1 MWSCSVPGMQTPN
14 NESLRDARR
23 TPGSRRLL
31 LVGALSLLTTFV
43 DLSVHAQA
51 AEDEDPFAGVEEM
64 IVTGS
69 GTAALLAPTSTSAI
83 SFGAAELDAYN
94 VQDIGDVAAYVPN
107 LEIRTQN
114 ATNASFFVRGV
125 GLQDFGAN
133 SSSSVPI
140 FQDGVP
146 RNPSA
151 TQLVG
156 LFDVGGL
163 SVLKGPQGSGNYRNA
178 SAGVIMVEAAK
189 PTPDFTGFAQ
199 VTLSRLV
206 SVDARDAN
214 RYEFEAATSA
224 PVLDDWISA
233 RVSARYTHE
242 NPFWENGCANRIP
255 IEDRPIQGSAANA
268 PSVAL
273 CGESVRRGERSQ
285 VNAFLP
291 RHIGEVDDFGFRG
304 QVRFVPPDTP
314 LDLTM
319 RVELSRL
326 NRDST
331 AGQHI
336 GTGSRGR
343 ELGGSDSAGYQ
354 EPDNAARQAEVEA
367 FFRNT
372 QPGLS
377 SQEVR
382 ALALEQVGRELLRRP
397 LDQNPF
403 RGDLDSPGRTIL
415 ETHAASMSAV
425 IDLESFDIEL
435 NGGFIDYRKSE
446 NRDSDLS
453 PNRRF
458 PSRGNDQG
466 WETYGDVAL
475 KGEAIGDIP
484 IVWSTGAYTLI
495 EQIEAKQTQ
504 IVFDNQRNLDYQQEI
519 YSFGAFVEGEYEFL
533 EAFTISAGARYNWE
547 QKDFE
552 VAELSRSLLSFP
564 GFEPPLLLQ
573 GSRNQRTWDA
583 FTGFA
588 TIRYEFTEEIA
599 AYMKYNR
606 GFKAGQF
613 NPSRPQD
620 TKVPDIGFADPE
632 RIDAFEWGLDFG
644 AWAGRIN
651 GSANIFYYNYNN
663 YQVFRLTTTTA
674 GVFQAIQNA
683 EKARNFGAEVELTLT
698 PLEGF
703 VPEPMDGLRIKLNFG
718 WLETN
723 FIEFTVAEQR
733 PLSVGS
739 VGVTIDYSG
748 NPLISA
754 PNLQVAATFTWPF
767 DLGRFGTITPQYDFT
782 WTDDVPF
789 DPNKGRGELDISG
802 NSKFSPFLVGNRAFM
817 LHNVRLSWTPAGDT
831 GMSIAGWCRNLTDE
845 RFKDFSVDISAFSG
859 QMLNFVADPRMCGA
873 EARFSW

>member
-1 MWSCSVPGMQTPN
+1 MPGC
-14 NESLRDARR
+14 
-23 TPGSRRLL
+23 RRLL
-31 LVGALSLLTTFV
+31 LVGAISILGGFV
-43 DLSVHAQA
+43 DVSARAQA
-51 AEDEDPFAGVEEM
+51 TEDADPFAGVEEM

-83 SFGAAELDAYN
+83 SFGAAELEAYN

-178 SAGVIMVEAAK
+178 SAGVIKVEAAK

-199 VTLSRLV
+199 VSLSRLV

-242 NPFWENGCANRIP
+242 NPFWENGCANRTR
-255 IEDRPIQGSAANA
+255 IEDRPIQGGAANA
-268 PSVAL
+268 PSAAL
-273 CGESVRRGERSQ
+273 CNESLRSGNRSE
-285 VNAFLP
+285 VAEFLP
-291 RHIGEVDDFGFRG
+291 RYIGEVDDYGFRG
-304 QVRFVPPDTP
+304 QLRFVPPDTP

-319 RVELSRL
+319 RLELSRL

-331 AGQHI
+331 AGQQV

-343 ELGGSDSAGYQ
+343 ELGGLDSAGYQ
-354 EPDNAARQAEVEA
+354 EPDNEARQAELET
-367 FFRNT
+367 FFEQT

-377 SQEVR
+377 SQDYR
-382 ALALEQVGRELLRRP
+382 TLALDQLGREILRQP
-397 LDQNPF
+397 LDQNPY

-415 ETHAASMSAV
+415 ETYAASIGAV
-425 IDLESFDIEL
+425 IDLEPFDIEL
-435 NGGFIDYRKSE
+435 NGGYIDYRKSE
-446 NRDSDLS
+446 RRDTDLS

-458 PSRGNDQG
+458 PSTGNDQA
-466 WETYGDVAL
+466 WEAYGDVAL
-475 KGEAIGDIP
+475 KGEQIGDIP
-484 IVWSTGAYTLI
+484 LTWSTGAYTLI
-495 EQIEAKQTQ
+495 EQVEAKQTQ
-504 IVFDNQRNLDYQQEI
+504 IVFDNQRDIDYQQEI
-519 YSFGAFVEGEYEFL
+519 YSFGVFAEADYEFL

-552 VAELSRSLLSFP
+552 VDELSRTLLTFP
-564 GFEPPLLLQ
+564 GFEPPILRQ

-588 TIRYEFTEEIA
+588 AIRYEFTEEVA
-599 AYMKYNR
+599 TYMKYNR

-613 NPSRPQD
+613 NPSRPQGS
-620 TKVPDIGFADPE
+620 KIPGVGFADPE
-632 RIDAFEWGLDFG
+632 QIDAFEWGVEFG
-644 AWAGRIN
+644 AWAGRISGN
-651 GSANIFYYNYNN
+651 ANIFYYNYNN

-674 GVFQAIQNA
+674 GVFRAIQNA
-683 EKARNFGAEVELTLT
+683 RKARNYGAELELMLS

-703 VPEPMDGLRIKLNFG
+703 VPEPIEGLRIKFNFG

-723 FIEFTVAEQR
+723 YIEFTVAEQR
-733 PLSVGS
+733 PLSNGS
-739 VGVTIDYSG
+739 LGVTIDYSG

-754 PNLQVAATFTWPF
+754 PNLQIATTITWPF
-767 DLGRFGTITPQYDFT
+767 DLGRLGTITPQYDFT

-789 DPNKGRGELDISG
+789 DPNRGRGELDISG
-802 NSKFSPFLVGNRAFM
+802 NSKFSPFLVGNRAFL
-817 LHNVRLSWTPAGDT
+817 LHNVRLSWKPAGDT

-859 QMLNFVADPRMCGA
+859 AMLNFVADPRSCGA
-873 EARFSW
+873 DARFTW